1 MRPPDQAAIR
11 AATAHE
17 HATGQHRSGADDGHS
32 ATSAPVK
39 GRLEVEE
46 GGVGVTEVIGAT
58 GVCTAPSFPS
68 LATVGVVTQ
77 LLGSV
82 TDPAGTQLVVSALAM
97 PGTMATEA
105 TARLAPTINR
115 LAHIMV
121 ALLPVEAPP
130 PRSPKTRLPT
140 TRTAQDP

>member
-1 MRPPDQAAIR
+1 V
-11 AATAHE
+11 E
-17 HATGQHRSGADDGHS
+17 VGA
-32 ATSAPVK
+32 
-39 GRLEVEE
+39 
-46 GGVGVTEVIGAT
+46 GGVGVTDVIGAT

-82 TDPAGTQLVVSALAM
+82 TDPAGTQLVVVAALAM

-105 TARLAPTINR
+105 TARLAPTIIR

-130 PRSPKTRLPT
+130 PRSPNTRLPT